1 MAKNVLCLQHVSPGP
16 STSTLGATT
25 SEQACPVSEV
35 NGERQKLVIAS
46 VREQLFDSDGI

>member
-1 MAKNVLCLQHVSPGP
+1 MAKNVLCLQHVRPGP

-35 NGERQKLVIAS
+35 NGERQKLVIVS